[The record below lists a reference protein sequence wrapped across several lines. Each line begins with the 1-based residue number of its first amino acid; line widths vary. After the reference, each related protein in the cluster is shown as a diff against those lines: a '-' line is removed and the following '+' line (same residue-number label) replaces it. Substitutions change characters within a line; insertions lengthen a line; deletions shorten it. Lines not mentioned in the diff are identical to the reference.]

1 MEDAFAINFSS
12 RKYSLFQPV
21 SKLIR
26 RNSFTGRALH
36 NKFLTDRSSAT
47 RFLAL
52 RLSTDRTYVE
62 FSLCCAFLSP
72 EQTAV
77 CALYVC
83 IHNGNYSNFS
93 PYSPKKNLRS
103 NGYEYSPSTIK
114 ALKRLINY
122 FVSIRIF
129 RKRHAQSE
137 GRAFPTSGSLVRPFG
152 CIRFPQCWWQE
163 SPIRTRCTIC
173 TASNVRVRAASVC
186 VTSFIFP
193 VVCSQWCHIRRFI

>member
-1 MEDAFAINFSS
+1 MRS
-12 RKYSLFQPV
+12 RLTFLPENTLFQPV

-47 RFLAL
+47 RFLAF

-93 PYSPKKNLRS
+93 PYSPKKIYEATVMNTVRLRS
-103 NGYEYSPSTIK
+103 K
-114 ALKRLINY
+114 L
-122 FVSIRIF
+122 
-129 RKRHAQSE
+129 
-137 GRAFPTSGSLVRPFG
+137 
-152 CIRFPQCWWQE
+152 
-163 SPIRTRCTIC
+163 
-173 TASNVRVRAASVC
+173 
-186 VTSFIFP
+186 
-193 VVCSQWCHIRRFI
+193 